1 MSPSFNPATGLF
13 YVTARETC
21 AKFYAFP
28 QQFLE
33 GHVYWGG
40 AVENIPGEP
49 GYGALRAIDPVRG

>member
-1 MSPSFNPATGLF
+1 
-13 YVTARETC
+13 VTARETC